1 LPTSRIETQKI
12 NLKNA
17 LGSSFQKNSSFFD
30 QQPLQ
35 TNLKIRFFRKDEN
48 EMEKTIP
55 HTM

>member
-1 LPTSRIETQKI
+1 MHLV
-12 NLKNA
+12 A
-17 LGSSFQKNSSFFD
+17 LSKKNSSFFD